1 MNDRTLINKLL
12 SPAGFG
18 LVMIFFLLPFF
29 TVSCGVDENS
39 TVRTTY
45 TGLTLAIGA
54 QPKVEDQ
61 TPDQAAKLLAVF
73 PNSFYPEVLVVLA
86 ALAVL
91 AGMVIG
97 FIRAS
102 AARHAAS
109 LSLAVVAVALLV
121 LEIRHAP
128 GRVTDALATLYDPEK
143 PGPPLQWAVHPR
155 YGFWL
160 AVGFLVL
167 LAGYHAAMLVQTARR
182 MSSQV
187 TTDPSPPPPPPPPYA
202 EATDYASPTS

>member
-39 TVRTTY
+39 TVRTTF
-45 TGLTLAIGA
+45 TGLTLATGS

-61 TPDQAAKLLAVF
+61 TPEQAAKLLSIF
-73 PNSFYPEVLVVLA
+73 PSSFYPEVLVVLA

-91 AGMVIG
+91 AGLVVG
-97 FIRAS
+97 FLRAS
-102 AARHAAS
+102 AARHVAS

-128 GRVTDALATLYDPEK
+128 SRVVDALATLYDPEK
-143 PGPPLQWAVHPR
+143 PGPALQWAVHPQ

-160 AVGFLVL
+160 AVGLLVV
-167 LAGYHAAMLVQTARR
+167 LAGYHAAMLVQTARA
-182 MSSQV
+182 MSSPAA
-187 TTDPSPPPPPPPPYA
+187 TGPPPPPYA
-202 EATDYASPTS
+202 QDPDYAAWPS